1 MNTSKNIPQS
11 LNPSQYQSQAK
22 NNISTQ
28 PKITTIP
35 QPEFAK
41 LLKYHGDTIPMMV
54 FNPNNKQLISCS
66 FDKNVLVWDLTN
78 LKKLPKIGRGHTS
91 LINDI
96 AMAPNGNFYATASSD
111 HTIRIWS
118 AVDDYTTSDKNFS
131 SQVLKMNET
140 PVKSIDISCDS
151 RLIATGADDKTVKII
166 SINDKKLQANLLGH
180 KNWVKT
186 VRFSRDSL
194 LVASGSDDKTLKLW
208 DTFRKKLV
216 YDFKNGEHKGAVN
229 CVRFHPD
236 NSCLATACF
245 DGKIRIFDVRSKQL
259 VQNYKEHD
267 RPATC
272 VSFHP
277 SGNFLASTAYDNSI
291 KIYDLRIG
299 ETLFTLKAHESAVMS
314 CCFSNFGD
322 YLATGGFDSTIV
334 LWKTNLESYINIDVN
349 EIMDRKSR
357 TLNVGSDSYI
367 NYGSK
372 NINAM
377 SNNILKNKESMN
389 FNNTNN
395 ININS
400 SQNLG
405 GENIGESL
413 SNIFERMVSQ
423 LDLITNSFTNFDSRL
438 ERMEKIVD
446 EMNEDDLKKGVQ

>member
-1 MNTSKNIPQS
+1 MNVQKNIPNS
-11 LNPSQYQSQAK
+11 LNPSQAQS
-22 NNISTQ
+22 NNMNLISSQ
-28 PKITTIP
+28 PKIITIP

-66 FDKNVLVWDLTN
+66 FDKNVLIWDLTN
-78 LKKLPKIGRGHTS
+78 LKKLPKVGRGHTS

-96 AMAPNGNFYATASSD
+96 SMAPNGNFYATASSD

-118 AVDDYTTSDKNFS
+118 ATDDYTTAGKNIS
-131 SQVLKMNET
+131 SQVIKMNET

-151 RLIATGADDKTVKII
+151 RLIVTGADDKTVKLI

-180 KNWVKT
+180 TNWVKT

-208 DTFRKKLV
+208 DTFKKKLV

-277 SGNFLASTAYDNSI
+277 SGNFLASTAYDNTI

-334 LWKTNLESYINIDVN
+334 LWKTNLENYINIDISN
-349 EIMDRKSR
+349 ILERKSR
-357 TLNVGSDSYI
+357 TLNIGSESY
-367 NYGSK
+367 NNFGSK
-372 NINAM
+372 TMIMNNTNM
-377 SNNILKNKESMN
+377 SNNDMRNNGSNN
-389 FNNTNN
+389 FNNLNDN
-395 ININS
+395 
-400 SQNLG
+400 G
-405 GENIGESL
+405 DNIGEAL

-423 LDLITNSFTNFDSRL
+423 MDLITNTFSNFDSRL

-446 EMNEDDLKKGVQ
+446 EINEEDLRNGIQ

>member
-11 LNPSQYQSQAK
+11 LNPTQYQSQTK
-22 NNISTQ
+22 DNLSTQ
-28 PKITTIP
+28 QKITTIP

-78 LKKLPKIGRGHTS
+78 LKKLPKIGRGHSS

-118 AVDDYTTSDKNFS
+118 AVDDYTTTDKNFS
-131 SQVLKMNET
+131 SQVIKMNET

-208 DTFRKKLV
+208 DTYKKKLV

-259 VQNYKEHD
+259 VQNYKEHVK
-267 RPATC
+267 PATC

-277 SGNFLASTAYDNSI
+277 SGNFLASTAYDKTI

-299 ETLFTLKAHESAVMS
+299 EILFTLKAHESAVMS
-314 CCFSNFGD
+314 CCFSTFGD

-334 LWKTNLESYINIDVN
+334 LWKTNLENYINIDVSD
-349 EIMDRKSR
+349 ILDRKSR
-357 TLNVGSDSYI
+357 TLNVGSESYI
-367 NYGSK
+367 NYGTK
-372 NINAM
+372 NINSM
-377 SNNILKNKESMN
+377 SNNKIKNKESMN

-395 ININS
+395 INS

-405 GENIGESL
+405 GDNIGESL

-423 LDLITNSFTNFDSRL
+423 LELITNSFANFDSRL

-446 EMNEDDLKKGVQ
+446 EMNEEDLKNGVQ

>member
-1 MNTSKNIPQS
+1 MNVQKNIPTS
-11 LNPSQYQSQAK
+11 LNPAQSQ
-22 NNISTQ
+22 TQ
-28 PKITTIP
+28 SKRIIPDQTKVTTIP

-66 FDKNVLVWDLTN
+66 FDKNVLIWDLTN

-118 AVDDYTTSDKNFS
+118 ATDDYTTSGKNIY
-131 SQVLKMNET
+131 SQVIRMNET
-140 PVKSIDISCDS
+140 PVKAIDISCDS
-151 RLIATGADDKTVKII
+151 RLITTGADDKSVKLI
-166 SINDKKLQANLLGH
+166 SINDKKLQANLLAH
-180 KNWVKT
+180 TNWVKT

-194 LVASGSDDKTLKLW
+194 LVASGSDDRTLKLW
-208 DTFRKKLV
+208 DTYKKKLV

-236 NSCLATACF
+236 NSCLATACY

-267 RPATC
+267 KPATC

-322 YLATGGFDSTIV
+322 YLATGGLDSTIV
-334 LWKTNLESYINIDVN
+334 LWKTNLENYINIDVSN
-349 EIMDRKSR
+349 ILERKSK
-357 TLNVGSDSYI
+357 TLNMGSESY
-367 NYGSK
+367 NNFASK
-372 NINAM
+372 NMI
-377 SNNILKNKESMN
+377 SNNDARNETNIYNN
-389 FNNTNN
+389 F
-395 ININS
+395 NS
-400 SQNLG
+400 SQNMAID
-405 GENIGESL
+405 NI
-413 SNIFERMVSQ
+413 
-423 LDLITNSFTNFDSRL
+423 
-438 ERMEKIVD
+438 
-446 EMNEDDLKKGVQ
+446 

>member
-1 MNTSKNIPQS
+1 MNVQKNIPSS
-11 LNPSQYQSQAK
+11 LNPSQTQS
-22 NNISTQ
+22 NNINLISSQ

-66 FDKNVLVWDLTN
+66 FDKNVLIWDLTN

-96 AMAPNGNFYATASSD
+96 SMAPNGNFYATASSD

-118 AVDDYTTSDKNFS
+118 ATEDYTTAGKNIT
-131 SQVLKMNET
+131 SQVIKMNET

-151 RLIATGADDKTVKII
+151 RLIVTGADDKTVKLI

-180 KNWVKT
+180 TNWVKT

-208 DTFRKKLV
+208 DTFKKKLV

-277 SGNFLASTAYDNSI
+277 SGNFLASTAYDNTI

-334 LWKTNLESYINIDVN
+334 LWKTNLENYINIDISN
-349 EIMDRKSR
+349 ILERKSK
-357 TLNVGSDSYI
+357 TLNMGSESY
-367 NYGSK
+367 NNFGSK
-372 NINAM
+372 NNIMNNINM
-377 SNNILKNKESMN
+377 SNNDMKNNRSNN
-389 FNNTNN
+389 FK
-395 ININS
+395 
-400 SQNLG
+400 NLSDNG
-405 GENIGESL
+405 DNIGEAL

-423 LDLITNSFTNFDSRL
+423 MDLITNTFTNFDSRL

-446 EMNEDDLKKGVQ
+446 EMNEEDLRNGIQ

>member
-1 MNTSKNIPQS
+1 MSVQKNIPQS
-11 LNPSQYQSQAK
+11 LSQSQTQSK
-22 NNISTQ
+22 NMLPNQ
-28 PKITTIP
+28 PKITIIP

-66 FDKNVLVWDLTN
+66 FDKNVLIWDLTN
-78 LKKLPKIGRGHTS
+78 LKKLPKIGTGHTS

-118 AVDDYTTSDKNFS
+118 ATDDYTTAGKNIS
-131 SQVLKMNET
+131 SQVLRMNET
-140 PVKSIDISCDS
+140 PVKAIDISCDS
-151 RLIATGADDKTVKII
+151 RLIVTGADDKSVKLI

-180 KNWVKT
+180 TNWVKT

-208 DTFRKKLV
+208 DTYRRKLV

-259 VQNYKEHD
+259 VQHYKEHD

-277 SGNFLASTAYDNSI
+277 SGNFLASTAYDNTI

-334 LWKTNLESYINIDVN
+334 LWKTNLESYINIDVSSIL
-349 EIMDRKSR
+349 ERKSKS
-357 TLNVGSDSYI
+357 LMVGSESYD
-367 NYGSK
+367 NFGSK
-372 NINAM
+372 NMNLM
-377 SNNILKNKESMN
+377 SNS
-389 FNNTNN
+389 NNVKINGSNN
-395 ININS
+395 LNS
-400 SQNLG
+400 NQNLE
-405 GENIGESL
+405 ENIGESL
-413 SNIFERMVSQ
+413 SNFFERMVSQ
-423 LDLITNSFTNFDSRL
+423 MDLITNSFANFDQRL
-438 ERMEKIVD
+438 ERMEKMVD
-446 EMNEDDLKKGVQ
+446 EINEEDLKNNVQ

>member
-1 MNTSKNIPQS
+1 MNVQKNIPTS
-11 LNPSQYQSQAK
+11 LNPAQSQ
-22 NNISTQ
+22 TQ
-28 PKITTIP
+28 SKRIIPDQTKVTTIP

-66 FDKNVLVWDLTN
+66 FDKNVLIWDLTN

-118 AVDDYTTSDKNFS
+118 ATDDYTTSGKNIY
-131 SQVLKMNET
+131 SQVIRMNET
-140 PVKSIDISCDS
+140 PVKAIDISCDS
-151 RLIATGADDKTVKII
+151 RLITTGADDKSVKLI
-166 SINDKKLQANLLGH
+166 SINDKKLQANLLAH
-180 KNWVKT
+180 TNWVKT

-194 LVASGSDDKTLKLW
+194 LVASGSDDRTLKLW
-208 DTFRKKLV
+208 DTYKKKLV

-236 NSCLATACF
+236 NSCLATACY

-267 RPATC
+267 KPATC

-277 SGNFLASTAYDNSI
+277 AGNFLASTAYDNSI

-322 YLATGGFDSTIV
+322 YLATGGLDSTIV
-334 LWKTNLESYINIDVN
+334 LWKTNLENYINIDVSN
-349 EIMDRKSR
+349 ILERKSK
-357 TLNVGSDSYI
+357 TLNMGSESY
-367 NYGSK
+367 NNFASK
-372 NINAM
+372 NMI
-377 SNNILKNKESMN
+377 SNNDARNETNIYNN
-389 FNNTNN
+389 F
-395 ININS
+395 NS
-400 SQNLG
+400 SQNMAID
-405 GENIGESL
+405 NIGESL
-413 SNIFERMVSQ
+413 SSIFERMVSQ
-423 LDLITNSFTNFDSRL
+423 MDLITNTFTNFDRRL
-438 ERMEKIVD
+438 ERMEKLVD
-446 EMNEDDLKKGVQ
+446 EMNEDDLKNDVQL

>member
-1 MNTSKNIPQS
+1 MNVQKNIPNS
-11 LNPSQYQSQAK
+11 LNPLKSQSK
-22 NNISTQ
+22 NKISDQ
-28 PKITTIP
+28 PKTTTIP

-66 FDKNVLVWDLTN
+66 FDKNVLIWDLTN
-78 LKKLPKIGRGHTS
+78 LKKLPKIGKGHTS

-118 AVDDYTTSDKNFS
+118 ATDDYTTAGKNIA
-131 SQVLKMNET
+131 SQVIRMNET

-151 RLIATGADDKTVKII
+151 RLITTGADDKSVKLI
-166 SINDKKLQANLLGH
+166 SVNDKKLQANLLAH
-180 KNWVKT
+180 TNWVKT

-194 LVASGSDDKTLKLW
+194 LVASGSDDRTLKLW
-208 DTFRKKLV
+208 DTYKKKLV

-245 DGKIRIFDVRSKQL
+245 DGKIRIFDIRSKQL

-267 RPATC
+267 KPATC

-299 ETLFTLKAHESAVMS
+299 EILFTLKAHESAVMS

-334 LWKTNLESYINIDVN
+334 LWKTNLENYINIDVN
-349 EIMDRKSR
+349 NILERKSK
-357 TLNVGSDSYI
+357 TLNFGSESYNNFESQNMNKQYNDI
-367 NYGSK
+367 RNENNNY
-372 NINAM
+372 N
-377 SNNILKNKESMN
+377 N
-389 FNNTNN
+389 FNG
-395 ININS
+395 
-400 SQNLG
+400 SQNMAMD
-405 GENIGESL
+405 NIGESL
-413 SNIFERMVSQ
+413 SSIFERMVSQ
-423 LDLITNSFTNFDSRL
+423 MDLITNTFTNFDRRL
-438 ERMEKIVD
+438 ERMEKLVD
-446 EMNEDDLKKGVQ
+446 EMNDEDLKNSVQP

>member
-1 MNTSKNIPQS
+1 MNVQKNIPNS
-11 LNPSQYQSQAK
+11 LNPSQDPT
-22 NNISTQ
+22 NNINLMSTQ

-66 FDKNVLVWDLTN
+66 FDKNVLIWDLTN
-78 LKKLPKIGRGHTS
+78 LKKLPKCGRGHTS

-96 AMAPNGNFYATASSD
+96 SMAPNGNFYATASSD

-118 AVDDYTTSDKNFS
+118 ATDDYTTSGKNIS
-131 SQVLKMNET
+131 SQVIKMNET

-151 RLIATGADDKTVKII
+151 RLIVTGADDKTVKLI

-180 KNWVKT
+180 TNWVKT

-208 DTFRKKLV
+208 DTFKKKLV

-236 NSCLATACF
+236 NSCLSTACF

-334 LWKTNLESYINIDVN
+334 LWKTNLENYINIDISN
-349 EIMDRKSR
+349 ILERKSK
-357 TLNVGSDSYI
+357 TLNMGSESY
-367 NYGSK
+367 NNFGSK
-372 NINAM
+372 NKLMNNTNIS
-377 SNNILKNKESMN
+377 SNDMKSNGSNN
-389 FNNTNN
+389 FNNLNDN
-395 ININS
+395 
-400 SQNLG
+400 
-405 GENIGESL
+405 GENIGEAL

-423 LDLITNSFTNFDSRL
+423 MDLITNTFANFDSRL

-446 EMNEDDLKKGVQ
+446 EMNEEDLRNGFQ